1 MSFWSSL
8 ISVILPP
15 RCALTGDIVDR
26 PGMIS
31 PTAWASLTFIAP
43 PCCYTCGVPFDVDHD
58 DVDFN
63 PDNISYMQCGACLS
77 HPPEFHQSRS
87 AIIYNDGSRDLVLAF
102 KHGDQ
107 THLTVTFT
115 PWLQTILSQQ
125 QWNADIIIPV
135 PLHWTRLF
143 KRRYNQSAL
152 LAKSLSDATNIPVI
166 MTALKRKRA
175 TQSQGHLSA
184 KDREDNVKGA
194 FFIPD
199 QYKDIIKDKK
209 IILIDDVFT
218 TGATVNECTKTLK
231 KYGASDIMVL
241 TIARAVRDGMAA

>member
-1 MSFWSSL
+1 MKSSIL
-8 ISVILPP
+8 NSIVSVILPP
-15 RCALTGDIVDR
+15 RCALTGEIVDR

-31 PTAWASLTFIAP
+31 ATAWASLTFIAP
-43 PCCYTCGVPFDVDHD
+43 PCCHSCGAPFDVDHD
-58 DVDFN
+58 AVDI
-63 PDNISYMQCGACLS
+63 DDIAYMQCGACLA
-77 HPPEFHQSRS
+77 HPPAFDQARS
-87 AIIYNDGSRDLVLAF
+87 AIVYDEGSRDLLLTF

-107 THLTVTFT
+107 THLTATFT

-125 QWNADIIIPV
+125 QWNADMIIPV

-152 LAKSLSDATNIPVI
+152 LAKSLSDMTNIPVMMSI
-166 MTALKRKRA
+166 LKRKRA

-184 KDREDNVKGA
+184 KEREDNVKGA

-199 QYKDIIKDKK
+199 QYNDIIKDKK

-218 TGATVNECTKTLK
+218 TGATINECAKTLK
-231 KYGASDIMVL
+231 KQGASDVLVL